1 MASSLLFEEYIV
13 CFVLFYGSIH
23 FRVKRFFMD
32 KMTGKLLLMPA
43 LFIAFTGCA
52 QAKEN
57 LLREGKRGYSDLQN
71 SVIDLTKKLDELN
84 EKIASLSENKNGR
97 LFIADNEQK
106 VPLEKVEFEGLEV
119 VEAAEQGGINVPA
132 PLPDIDIL
140 ESPGDDKTIG
150 EIVKVGYFPLAGD
163 RTSPLYRRN
172 LSPKEHYRKAYK
184 MYKQGDLKNA
194 IAEFTSFIAEHP
206 VTNYTD
212 NAFYWRGECYYSM
225 GEFMKA
231 LKEFD
236 EVINKFPKSN
246 KAPDAILK
254 RGFSYI
260 KLRNSSKA
268 KEALQEVMDLY
279 PFSVAAKKAAEKIN
293 SL

>member
-1 MASSLLFEEYIV
+1 
-13 CFVLFYGSIH
+13 
-23 FRVKRFFMD
+23 MD
-32 KMTGKLLLMPA
+32 KIMEKLLLLSA
-43 LFIAFTGCA
+43 LFLAFTGCA
-52 QAKEN
+52 QTSEN
-57 LLREGKRGYSDLQN
+57 LLRDEKRGYSDLQN

-84 EKIASLSENKNGR
+84 EKIDFLSKNKNNR

-106 VPLEKVEFEGLEV
+106 VPIEKVEPEGLEV
-119 VEAAEQGGINVPA
+119 VEAAKQGGINATV

-140 ESPGDDKTIG
+140 ESPGDDKTTG
-150 EIVKVGYFPLAGD
+150 ETIKVGYAPLAAD
-163 RTSPLYRRN
+163 SISPLYSRN
-172 LSPKEHYRKAYK
+172 LSPKKHYRKAYK
-184 MYKQGDLKNA
+184 MYKQGALKNA
-194 IAEFTSFIAEHP
+194 ITEFTSFIAEHP
-206 VTNYTD
+206 ATDYTD

-236 EVINKFPKSN
+236 MVINKFPKGN

-268 KEALQEVMDLY
+268 KKALQDVMDLY